1 MAAWQNVSQE
11 YLGYSAIHNPQN
23 NQYYDELTLT
33 TCTVLLLFRS
43 FQAPSLLPTRHNL
56 GKSPARLRSSSTS
69 LLDVANNNKIELST
83 PPLDTSS
90 APRWRLNSLMGRR
103 GWVFPCALAALS
115 SLILP
120 SVSHAI
126 DLASISGGAAAAV
139 ANTNSIMSSL
149 AETGF
154 YQAFSLVFVSEIGD
168 KTFFIAGLLAMKTRN
183 ETMVVQKLVGW
194 ISFLN
199 EW

>member
-1 MAAWQNVSQE
+1 MAKRLTTILRIPQLSIIRKASV
-11 YLGYSAIHNPQN
+11 LRRIDPQN
-23 NQYYDELTLT
+23 LYFS
-33 TCTVLLLFRS
+33 LFRS
-43 FQAPSLLPTRHNL
+43 LQATSLSPTRHNF

-90 APRWRLNSLMGRR
+90 ARRWRLSSLMGRR

-149 AETGF
+149 AETGTCNSS
-154 YQAFSLVFVSEIGD
+154 SLNIDSCQ
-168 KTFFIAGLLAMKTRN
+168 TCPTSN
-183 ETMVVQKLVGW
+183 
-194 ISFLN
+194 
-199 EW
+199 